1 MTSHIVSQLSQLSF
15 TQATLAFILLVPVVF
30 LVVDYARVLKMRR
43 KLPPGP
49 FPLPLFGNYLTLP
62 KVRPWIDYE
71 EWAKY
76 YNSPLLTIWIG
87 RSPNIICNDAWT
99 ASDLMEK
106 RAAIYSSRPRMVVM
120 GDMMNQTKSNQV
132 CLVYGDEWRV
142 HRRLTVSISVL
153 CVLFTCS

>member
-1 MTSHIVSQLSQLSF
+1 MASHVVSRLAQLTF
-15 TQATLAFILLVPVVF
+15 TEAAVALFLLMPAVF
-30 LVVDYARVLKMRR
+30 LVVDYARVLRMRQ

-120 GDMMNQTKSNQV
+120 GDMMNQTESNQV
-132 CLVYGDEWRV
+132 CLVYGDAWRV
-142 HRRLTVSISVL
+142 HRRLTVSIIVL